1 MNVLFRGSTA
11 QRVRLISGL
20 ILFTFALTHFLNHAV
35 GLISVQ
41 AMEDVQQVRLA
52 VTRSL
57 PGGIILGAALLAHM
71 SLALGKLARRET
83 LKLPPW
89 EWLQILLGLA
99 IPFLLFPHIV
109 NTRFANMVFGVND
122 LYVYELIWLWPAKGV
137 TQTLLL
143 LIVWLHGCI
152 GLHFWL
158 RLTPWYPRAFPALLS
173 LAVVVPVVSLL
184 GFVSAGRAIRLQ
196 MDDLVFF
203 EDIKQ
208 LTNWPDKLALESLI
222 SWGELSRY
230 GFYLLVALIF
240 LIIAGRWIVH
250 WRQPKIAVTYDPEPT
265 VILPGGP
272 TLLEVSRMNNIP
284 HLSVC
289 GGRARCSTCRVE
301 ILDGI
306 ETLPPPVGAEAET
319 LADIQAGPTVRLACQ
334 LRPTKPVTVNLL
346 VRPHGR
352 PKKSQ
357 EAQGVERPLAVLFLD
372 IRGFTN
378 MSQDKLPYDVVFIL
392 NRMFAAIGHP
402 IQQEDGW
409 IDKYLGDGLMAVF
422 GRNSGTE
429 KGCRQALRAAR
440 RIDLALDKVNA
451 DLESELKEPLRI
463 GIGIHVGPL
472 VLGEIGHDHTAAMTV
487 IGRTVNAAARLE
499 AATKEL
505 ECQVALSA
513 DVARHAGIDLSPFE
527 TRSISVRGLDEPLD
541 VIAIRSARD
550 LPTV

>member
-1 MNVLFRGSTA
+1 MNVLLRGSTT

-20 ILFTFALTHFLNHAV
+20 ILFAFALTHFLNHAV
-35 GLISVQ
+35 GLISVE

-52 VTRSL
+52 ITRSL

-71 SLALGKLARRET
+71 SLALLKLARRET
-83 LKLPPW
+83 LRLPPW

-99 IPFLLFPHIV
+99 IPFWLFPHIV
-109 NTRFANMVFGVND
+109 NTRFANLFLD
-122 LYVYELIWLWPAKGV
+122 IQDRYVYELIWLWPAKGW
-137 TQTLLL
+137 THSALL
-143 LIVWLHGCI
+143 LIVWMHGCL

-173 LAVVVPVVSLL
+173 MAVLVPVLSLL
-184 GFVSAGRAIRLQ
+184 GFVSAGRATRLQ
-196 MDDLVFF
+196 MDDPFFF
-203 EDIKQ
+203 EDIKR
-208 LTNWPDKLALESLI
+208 LTNWPDASELQSLINWGSWSKYAFYCLLALV
-222 SWGELSRY
+222 
-230 GFYLLVALIF
+230 LLT
-240 LIIAGRWIVH
+240 IIVRWIA
-250 WRQPKIAVTYDPEPT
+250 RTRIPKISVTYDPEPT
-265 VILPGGP
+265 VTFPGGP

-284 HLSVC
+284 HISVC

-306 ETLPPPVGAEAET
+306 EHLPPPEGAEAAT
-319 LADIQAGPTVRLACQ
+319 LADIHAGPTVRLACQ
-334 LRPTKPVTVNLL
+334 LRPTEPVTVNVML
-346 VRPHGR
+346 RPHGR

-357 EAQGVERPLAVLFLD
+357 DAQGVERPLAVLFLD

-392 NRMFAAIGHP
+392 NRMFAAIGQA
-402 IQQEDGW
+402 IQQEGGW

-422 GRNSGTE
+422 GRDSGPE
-429 KGCRQALRAAR
+429 AGCQQALRAAR

-463 GIGIHVGPL
+463 GMGIHVGPL
-472 VLGEIGHDHTAAMTV
+472 VLGAIGHDHTAAMTV

-499 AATKEL
+499 AATKDMK
-505 ECQVALSA
+505 CQVALSA
-513 DVARHAGIDLSPFE
+513 EVARQAGVDLSAFE

-541 VIAIRSARD
+541 VIAVRSGRD